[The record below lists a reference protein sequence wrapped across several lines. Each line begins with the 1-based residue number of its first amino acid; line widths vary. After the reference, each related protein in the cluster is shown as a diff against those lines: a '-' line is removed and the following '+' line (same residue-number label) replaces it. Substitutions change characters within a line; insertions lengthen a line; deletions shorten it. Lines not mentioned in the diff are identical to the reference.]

1 MLSHH
6 RVVSLCVAFAAA
18 AFAQVGSI
26 TEYAVPT
33 FALARL
39 CGFWL
44 TLGKAGCSHFR
55 ALPEGVRRAGRRY
68 RVGASVTSLATYRTN
83 TMRPVSSSQ

>member
-6 RVVSLCVAFAAA
+6 RVVSLCV

-44 TLGKAGCSHFR
+44 TLGKAGCSHFSSHFR

-68 RVGASVTSLATYRTN
+68 RVGASVTSLATYRT
-83 TMRPVSSSQ
+83 TAMRPVSSSQ